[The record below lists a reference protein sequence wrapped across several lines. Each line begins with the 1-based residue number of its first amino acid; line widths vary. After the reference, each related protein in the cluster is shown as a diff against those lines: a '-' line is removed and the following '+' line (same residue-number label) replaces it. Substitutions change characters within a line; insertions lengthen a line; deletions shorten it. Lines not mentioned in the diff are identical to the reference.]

1 MERKGERER
10 VREREWENDRMRFFI
25 PYGSATPASSVPPGY
40 HGPLDGHH
48 YAGPSGS
55 GASLLSRSAP
65 LPPTPQ
71 QGSSKSRGSP
81 QTVHPTPFPPAYSPR
96 PDSPTP
102 LLTHPWSNRIALV
115 MAVVAVTTPLIRTPI
130 TTQDTSAD
138 RA

>member
-96 PDSPTP
+96 P
-102 LLTHPWSNRIALV
+102 THPPVVEQNRIGDGSSRGHNTIDPHSYHDARHV
-115 MAVVAVTTPLIRTPI
+115 GR
-130 TTQDTSAD
+130 
-138 RA
+138 